1 MFAYYVHIQ
10 MTMIFMKKKYL
21 LAMGAALLLLA
32 SCSPKHHYGCRGR
45 RCVSTEKAPAVTPEN
60 NRQNA

>member
-1 MFAYYVHIQ
+1 

-21 LAMGAALLLLA
+21 LGMGAALLLLA